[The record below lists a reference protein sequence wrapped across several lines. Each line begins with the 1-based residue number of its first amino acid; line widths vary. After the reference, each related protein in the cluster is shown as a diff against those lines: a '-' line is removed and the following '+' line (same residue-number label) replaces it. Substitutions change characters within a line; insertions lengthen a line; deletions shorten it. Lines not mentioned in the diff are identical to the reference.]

1 MLEKFQ
7 QQSKLVRVLLLII
20 PFVNWIVEI
29 VIRWERYMQKKDTAS
44 LLIAIIATIFF
55 GNLLGFVDAI
65 FTILSDKISLLDL
78 EVK

>member
-65 FTILSDKISLLDL
+65 FTILNDKISLLDL